1 MVYGMNFKPND
12 TLTDCKVCIQ
22 GKQTATPFSKEP
34 KNRSSQLLSVIHSDL
49 CGPMRVESIG
59 RSFYFATFIDDCS
72 RFVQVYFLR
81 SKDEVK
87 SAFLEFKAYI
97 ENKLNC
103 KIKTLRTDKGLE
115 YVGPNFDHYLVKN
128 GIKRERT
135 CAYTPQMNG
144 IAERENRTLVNM
156 ARCLLFQS
164 GLPVKFWAE
173 AINCAVYIRN
183 RCPTRGLQDLN
194 QTPFQKLFG
203 KKPTV
208 KHFQTFGQKA
218 FALNKQPQKGKFDA
232 RSTECIFI
240 GYSDENRVYRLFDSQ
255 ANKVITSRD
264 VKFINEFE
272 NTSNYEELF
281 FPEIIPKEKVH
292 LPQKDKI
299 LSSDIMDSE
308 SKGTIQSE
316 TQEETHPPANDQIT
330 DYPYIGVGSSPK
342 ESKDSDI
349 IKTDCTI
356 NVDAPRARGRPT
368 KIFTGK
374 PGRPRKQY
382 NIKEKIEE
390 AQIALEDDIPSL
402 KEALNGPN
410 SEEWLE
416 AMQTEYNAL
425 LKNKAWKLVKRPK
438 DKNII
443 GSKWVLRTKYNADGS
458 IALRKARL
466 VAKGFAQIPDVD
478 YQETFA
484 PVARPGSIRT
494 VIAYCAENNLEI
506 FQLDFIMAYINSD
519 LDEEIFME
527 QADHTHF
534 IDQKHP
540 DYVYKLQRSL
550 YGLKQAGRQWFC
562 KLDEKLKSFGLN
574 PLYSDNCVYKLKNS
588 KGELI
593 VIIYVDDLIC
603 CTTNVNLYL
612 EFKNFLSNGFAIK
625 DLGKLSFC
633 LGIEFSQNVKNGQI
647 TMSQSKYIENVLE
660 KFNMQDAK
668 TVKTPLD
675 PSVKLTKEMCPKT
688 EAEKAEMSL
697 YPYRSLIGSLM
708 YLAICTRPDICHTV
722 SYLSQ
727 FNENA
732 GMPHWTAA
740 KRVLKYLKGTKNRGL
755 TFRPTKKPLVGY
767 ADADWASDITDRKSY
782 SGCVLKFADGA
793 ISWES
798 KKQHCVALSSTEAE
812 YIALSEC
819 AKEIVYLRRF
829 LNELYESVDETP
841 TVLFSD
847 SQAAQK
853 LVQNPIFHSRT
864 KHIDIRCHYIRE
876 VYERGEIKIH
886 YIPTD
891 KMAAD
896 ILTKTLTFQK
906 HDNCCKLIGVNVI
919 NV

>member
-1 MVYGMNFKPND
+1 
-12 TLTDCKVCIQ
+12 
-22 GKQTATPFSKEP
+22 
-34 KNRSSQLLSVIHSDL
+34 
-49 CGPMRVESIG
+49 
-59 RSFYFATFIDDCS
+59 
-72 RFVQVYFLR
+72 
-81 SKDEVK
+81 
-87 SAFLEFKAYI
+87 
-97 ENKLNC
+97 
-103 KIKTLRTDKGLE
+103 
-115 YVGPNFDHYLVKN
+115 
-128 GIKRERT
+128 
-135 CAYTPQMNG
+135 
-144 IAERENRTLVNM
+144 
-156 ARCLLFQS
+156 
-164 GLPVKFWAE
+164 
-173 AINCAVYIRN
+173 
-183 RCPTRGLQDLN
+183 
-194 QTPFQKLFG
+194 
-203 KKPTV
+203 
-208 KHFQTFGQKA
+208 
-218 FALNKQPQKGKFDA
+218 
-232 RSTECIFI
+232 
-240 GYSDENRVYRLFDSQ
+240 
-255 ANKVITSRD
+255 
-264 VKFINEFE
+264 
-272 NTSNYEELF
+272 
-281 FPEIIPKEKVH
+281 
-292 LPQKDKI
+292 
-299 LSSDIMDSE
+299 MDSE

-349 IKTDCTI
+349 IKTDYTI

-390 AQIALEDDIPSL
+390 AQIALEEDIPSL
-402 KEALNGPN
+402 KKALNGPN

-425 LKNKAWKLVKRPK
+425 LKNQAWKLVKRPK

-494 VIAYCAENNLEI
+494 VMAYCAENNLEL
-506 FQLDFIMAYINSD
+506 FQLDFIMAYVNGD

-527 QADHTHF
+527 QADHF
-534 IDQKHP
+534 IDHKHP

-574 PLYSDNCVYKLKNS
+574 PLYSDKCVYKLKNS

-603 CTTNVNLYL
+603 CTNNVNLYL
-612 EFKNFLSNGFAIK
+612 EFKNFLSNEFAIK
-625 DLGKLSFC
+625 DLRKLSFC

-660 KFNMQDAK
+660 KFNMQDTK

-727 FNENA
+727 FNENP

-841 TVLFSD
+841 TVVFSD

-891 KMAAD
+891 EMAAD